1 MAWKTFFTV
10 FATIFV
16 AELGDKTQLAT
27 LLYASDVKT
36 SKTIIFAGAALAL
49 VLTSLIGVLAGAFI
63 GRHVSE
69 RTLRWIAGIGF
80 IAVGLWTL
88 FSSRG

>member
-1 MAWKTFFTV
+1 VAWKTFFTV

-36 SKTIIFAGAALAL
+36 SKTLVFAAAALAL
-49 VLTSLIGVLAGAFI
+49 VLTSLLGVLAGEFI
-63 GRHVSE
+63 GKHVSE
-69 RTLRWIAGIGF
+69 RTLHWVAGAGF
-80 IAVGLWTL
+80 IVVGLWTL
-88 FSSRG
+88 LSS

>member
-1 MAWKTFFTV
+1 VAWKTFFTV

-36 SKTIIFAGAALAL
+36 SKTLVFAAAAIAL
-49 VLTSLIGVLAGAFI
+49 VLTSLIGVLAGEFI
-63 GRHVSE
+63 GKHVSE
-69 RTLRWIAGIGF
+69 RTLRWIAGAGF
-80 IAVGLWTL
+80 ILIGLWTL
-88 FSSRG
+88 LSSRG